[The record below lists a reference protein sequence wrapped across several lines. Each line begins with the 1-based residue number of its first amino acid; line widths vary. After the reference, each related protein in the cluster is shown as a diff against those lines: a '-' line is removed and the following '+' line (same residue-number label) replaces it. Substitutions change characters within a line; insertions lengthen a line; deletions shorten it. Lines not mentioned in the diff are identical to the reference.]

1 MIVQITPH
9 YQKALKR
16 QLQGQVDVKSA
27 HLTEAIARACGF
39 RTHAALQ
46 AGMEGASAGLYV
58 RFDDDALRARLYEL
72 TGKSAP
78 LQLDLPE
85 LGRSARYVEPLFE
98 NPRLEI
104 IRMQPMSIRFRL
116 AGIPTVVAI
125 DLHHTGTGVFRF
137 RRSHAIHTPTQI
149 GPYWPG
155 RDFDDDPAYA
165 MNRAITSITEYYE
178 QAVADGHVPNP
189 TWLVAA

>member
-16 QLQGQVDVKSA
+16 HLQEQVDARSA

-39 RTHAALQ
+39 RTHAALR
-46 AGMEGASAGLYV
+46 ADMDGASAGLYV
-58 RFDDDALRARLYEL
+58 RFDDNAFRARLYEL
-72 TGKSAP
+72 TGKNAP
-78 LQLDLPE
+78 LQLDLPD
-85 LGRSARYVEPLFE
+85 LGRSARYVERLFE

-116 AGIPTVVAI
+116 SGIPTVVAI
-125 DLHHTGTGVFRF
+125 DLHHTGTGMFRF
-137 RRSHAIHTPTQI
+137 KRSHAIHTPTQI
-149 GPYWPG
+149 GPYRPG
-155 RDFDDDPAYA
+155 RDFDDDPAYGI
-165 MNRAITSITEYYE
+165 NRAISSITDYYE

-189 TWLVAA
+189 AWLVPA

>member
-1 MIVQITPH
+1 MIVQIIPH
-9 YQKALKR
+9 HQKALKR
-16 QLQGQVDVKSA
+16 QLQRQVDAKSA

-46 AGMEGASAGLYV
+46 ADMEGASAGLYV
-58 RFDDDALRARLYEL
+58 RFDNDAFRARLHEL

-78 LQLDLPE
+78 SHLDLPE
-85 LGRSARYVEPLFE
+85 LDRSARYVKRLFE

-116 AGIPTVVAI
+116 AGIPTVVAV

-149 GPYWPG
+149 APYWPG
-155 RDFDDDPAYA
+155 RDFDDDPAYG
-165 MNRAITSITEYYE
+165 MNRAITSITDNYE
-178 QAVADGHVPNP
+178 QAVADGHVPNL